1 MTRATTHAVKIAAR
15 HALLLAAMLAGA
27 ACSVLPKAETPQIY
41 RLPAAPLPQAQAGAV
56 HWSLRVDTPQ
66 AERMLDSARIAVL
79 PAGDTVSVY
88 KGARW
93 SDRVPVLLRNRLLE
107 GFRNDGRLAALSS
120 DDTSLQ
126 ADYVL
131 DADLTAF
138 QSEYRG
144 KDPVVVLRYDAR
156 LVRNNGLKIVAAR
169 RFEVTRPVNG
179 SAVPQVVAAFGQAGD
194 ALAAQVVDW
203 TLQQRTDA
211 HD

>member
-1 MTRATTHAVKIAAR
+1 MTRAMTTAAR
-15 HALLLAAMLAGA
+15 RAPLLAALLATA
-27 ACSVLPKAETPQIY
+27 ACSVLPKAETPEIY
-41 RLPAAPLPQAQAGAV
+41 RLPAASLPQAQAGAV
-56 HWSLRVDTPQ
+56 SWSLRVDTPQ

-107 GFRNDGRLAALSS
+107 GFRNDGRITALSS

-144 KDPVVVLRYDAR
+144 KDPVVVVRYDAR
-156 LVRNNGLKIVAAR
+156 LVRNSGLKIVAAR
-169 RFEVTRPVNG
+169 RFEVTQAVNG
-179 SAVPQVVAAFGQAGD
+179 TAVPQVVAAFGQAGD
-194 ALAAQVVDW
+194 ALAAQVVGW
-203 TLQQRTDA
+203 TLQQRAQA

>member
-1 MTRATTHAVKIAAR
+1 MTRAMTTAAR
-15 HALLLAAMLAGA
+15 RAPLLAALLATA
-27 ACSVLPKAETPQIY
+27 ACSVLPKAETPEIY
-41 RLPAAPLPQAQAGAV
+41 RLPAASLPQAQAGAV
-56 HWSLRVDTPQ
+56 SWSLRVDTPQ

-107 GFRNDGRLAALSS
+107 GFRNDGRITALSS

-144 KDPVVVLRYDAR
+144 KDPVVVVRYDAR
-156 LVRNNGLKIVAAR
+156 LVRNSGLKIVAAR
-169 RFEVTRPVNG
+169 RFEVTQAVNG
-179 SAVPQVVAAFGQAGD
+179 TAVPQVVAAFGQAGD
-194 ALAAQVVDW
+194 ALTAQVVGW
-203 TLQQRTDA
+203 TLQQRADA

>member
-1 MTRATTHAVKIAAR
+1 MTRAMTIAAR
-15 HALLLAAMLAGA
+15 RSLLLAAMLATA
-27 ACSVLPKAETPQIY
+27 ACSVLPKAESPDIY
-41 RLPAAPLPQAQAGAV
+41 RLPATPLPHAQANAV
-56 HWSLRVDTPQ
+56 NWSLRVDTPQ

-79 PAGDTVSVY
+79 PQGDMVSVY

-93 SDRVPVLLRNRLLE
+93 SDRITVLLRNRLLE
-107 GFRNDGRLAALSS
+107 GFRNDGRVAALSS
-120 DDTSLQ
+120 DDTNLQ

-131 DADLTAF
+131 SADLTAF

-169 RFEVTRPVNG
+169 RFEVTQPVNG

-194 ALAAQVVDW
+194 ALATQVVEW
-203 TLQQRTDA
+203 TLQQRMDA
-211 HD
+211 ARD

>member
-1 MTRATTHAVKIAAR
+1 V
-15 HALLLAAMLAGA
+15 
-27 ACSVLPKAETPQIY
+27 S
-41 RLPAAPLPQAQAGAV
+41 
-56 HWSLRVDTPQ
+56 WSLRVDTPQ

-107 GFRNDGRLAALSS
+107 GFRNDGRITALSS

-144 KDPVVVLRYDAR
+144 KDPVVVVRYDAR
-156 LVRNNGLKIVAAR
+156 LVRNSGLKIVAAR
-169 RFEVTRPVNG
+169 RFEVTQAVNG
-179 SAVPQVVAAFGQAGD
+179 TAVPQVVAAFGQAGD
-194 ALAAQVVDW
+194 ALAAQVVGW
-203 TLQQRTDA
+203 TLQQRADA

>member
-1 MTRATTHAVKIAAR
+1 MTRAMTTAAR
-15 HALLLAAMLAGA
+15 RAPLLAALLATA
-27 ACSVLPKAETPQIY
+27 ACSVLPKAETPEIY
-41 RLPAAPLPQAQAGAV
+41 RLPAASLPQAQAQAGV
-56 HWSLRVDTPQ
+56 VSWSLRVDTPQ

-107 GFRNDGRLAALSS
+107 GFRNDGRITALSS

-144 KDPVVVLRYDAR
+144 KDPVVVVRYDAR
-156 LVRNNGLKIVAAR
+156 LVRNSGLKIVAAR
-169 RFEVTRPVNG
+169 RFEVTQAVNG
-179 SAVPQVVAAFGQAGD
+179 TAVPQVVAAFGQAGD
-194 ALAAQVVDW
+194 ALAAQVVGW
-203 TLQQRTDA
+203 TLQQRADA